1 MPFTHKNRHHTINGI
16 FFTCLFALS
25 SYYIAEISWIKN
37 AGFSP
42 LVIAVVLGM
51 IYGSTL
57 RSHLPHEWTPGIQFV
72 AKRILRLAVVFYG
85 FRLTFQQVM
94 MVGLDGFILDLLIVA
109 LTMIIGTFIGIKCLK
124 MDRDT
129 SILVSSGSAIC
140 GAAAVLATEGTLK
153 SEPHKAAVGILSVVL
168 FGTTAMFLYTFMQH
182 IGWLGL
188 SDTQYGIYVGATVH
202 EVAQVVV
209 AGSSISADAGNIAV
223 IVKMTRVMLLAPMLI
238 ILGFCLMRGKSTEN
252 TSEKKPIWRSVP
264 LFAVLFVA
272 VVGFNSFELL
282 PTVIISGIN
291 QIDTFLLTLA
301 MAGLGIETNLRKVKE
316 MGMKPLYLA
325 LILFIW
331 LIVGGYWL
339 NIWLL

>member
-1 MPFTHKNRHHTINGI
+1 MLFTKANRNHTINGI
-16 FFTCLFALS
+16 FFTFLFALS
-25 SYYIAEISWIKN
+25 SYYIAEISWIRN

-51 IYGSTL
+51 LYGSTL
-57 RSHLPHEWTPGIQFV
+57 RTHLPHEWTPGIQFV
-72 AKRILRLAVVFYG
+72 AKKILRLAVVFYG

-94 MVGLDGFILDLLIVA
+94 MVGLDGFVLDLLMVVF
-109 LTMIIGTFIGIKCLK
+109 TMILGVFIGVKCLK

-153 SEPHKAAVGILSVVL
+153 SEPHKAAVAILTVVL
-168 FGTTAMFLYTFMQH
+168 FGTTAMFLYPFMQH
-182 IGWLGL
+182 MGWLGL
-188 SDTQYGIYVGATVH
+188 NDAQYGIYTGATVH

-209 AGSSISADAGNIAV
+209 AGSSVSFDAGNIAV

-238 ILGFCLMRGKSTEN
+238 ILGFCLMRGKNNGHS
-252 TSEKKPIWRSVP
+252 SEKTSIWRSIP
-264 LFAVLFVA
+264 LFAVLFIV
-272 VVGFNSFELL
+272 VVGFNSLNLL
-282 PTVIISGIN
+282 PTMIVSGIN

-301 MAGLGIETNLRKVKE
+301 MAGLGIETDFRKVKQ

-339 NIWLL
+339 NQWL